1 MNRLLSFFG
10 GSAFDTSFYSGW
22 SLRKL
27 RSSYSGFCL
36 EVRRSSDNTLQD
48 IGFDGSGNLDTTAL
62 LSFVGAGS
70 GFVRTFYNQST
81 TASLD
86 FVQTTNANQPRI
98 VNSGTLQTLN
108 GKPSL
113 FFDGTDRMQV
123 PTSTALFNFLHN
135 GSLGCAS
142 IVFNKNN
149 VALRRLF
156 GNAAGNTARVGVL
169 VSGETLGRLNNA
181 IVRGVSGTATVI
193 NLSATNLIAVNN
205 SYLVITYFDADNATA
220 SQRSL
225 MYLNNGSAI
234 VNNANTDAPST
245 ANAFANFS
253 LGDDGVGTQEFTGL
267 ISELIV
273 YDKHPDLNNLRTNQL
288 NFYGI

>member
-1 MNRLLSFFG
+1 MSRLLSFFG
-10 GSAFDTSFYSGW
+10 GNRFDDTFYAGW

-27 RSSYSGFCL
+27 RSSYSGNCIQ
-36 EVRRSSDNTLQD
+36 VRRSSDNALQD
-48 IGFDGSGNLDTTAL
+48 IGFDGSGNLDTASL

-70 GFVRTFYNQST
+70 GFVTTLYNQST

-86 FVQTTNANQPRI
+86 FVQTTNALQPRI
-98 VNSGTLQTLN
+98 VNSGTLETLN

-113 FFDGTDRMQV
+113 FFDGRRMQV

-149 VALRRLF
+149 IALRRLY
-156 GNAAGNTARVGVL
+156 GNGAGSTARVGVI
-169 VSGETLGRLNNA
+169 VVAETTGRLNN
-181 IVRGVSGTATVI
+181 IVVRGVSGTT
-193 NLSATNLIAVNN
+193 AVNN
-205 SYLVITYFDADNATA
+205 ISANSQIAINTSYLAITYVDADNATA

-234 VNNANTDAPST
+234 ANNTSTDAPST

-253 LGDDGVGTQEFTGL
+253 LGYDGVGTQQFTGH

-273 YDKHPDLNNLRTNQL
+273 YDKHPDLNTLRTNQL